1 MCFFAGR
8 RVANRSCS
16 TCPTPPP
23 RRRCPPPVY
32 VTSPALALQHARGGV
47 EGWLLRTTP
56 STPPWRP
63 TTLNPP
69 VGRCLSRSS
78 NTWRR
83 RLENRRTRKVGRVD
97 SCSTGWPPRPPRRP
111 PASRQPPP
119 SALSRAP
126 QLATLTLLAG
136 SNSAENNLILYFR
149 LTLWSWSWPSNFL
162 SYRYIKVTDSMEFCY

>member
-56 STPPWRP
+56 STPPWRL

-83 RLENRRTRKVGRVD
+83 RLKNRRTRKVGRVD

-119 SALSRAP
+119 SAPSRAP

-136 SNSAENNLILYFR
+136 SNPGDDNLISYWGSLCGPYLGLRTIYLIDILYS
-149 LTLWSWSWPSNFL
+149 LIP
-162 SYRYIKVTDSMEFCY
+162 